1 MSPAPDFRASRPSA
15 ARRPWAQAIVCV
27 ASAYLQL
34 LLSGCG
40 ASTCANVQQ
49 AYSDA
54 LSQLTPNTD
63 PAPIIVGVQLVLLEQ
78 VATSFL
84 DAQAR
89 GLEQRLDDN
98 YGAIDG
104 LPARLDWRMA
114 VSDVTL
120 QGAGNELQACAS
132 LSVSATAAAAESGIG
147 AWVRAGV
154 SGDAELCT
162 QLVAASDS
170 AGVSLWQMRPGSLAV
185 QRLRLEGTGIAGL
198 ASGTIDQLSGFL
210 ERAIPPLAAMITT
223 TQPLFVWQ
231 GALLAESGPRLHPVA
246 MTIEGHYL
254 YLALATEPI
263 DAEDFA
269 WQLPEHSSP
278 IVLQASD
285 AAMAQLASAWLRTT
299 AAETSPHERAY
310 VVDDIQIAE
319 GRLTTVV
326 SVFDRSWP
334 CTCVQL
340 RVHTQASVTDQRLV
354 IAPDQLELLSNSRPD
369 LLVRG
374 ALPNHR
380 ELGHEWSEQLALWLA
395 EHVIAFGE
403 NQRLVVVPRA
413 ATLMHGRLDLGA
425 DLHNQ
430 LDDNMNTTFTPGN
443 P

>member
-1 MSPAPDFRASRPSA
+1 MSPARDFRASRPSA
-15 ARRPWAQAIVCV
+15 ARRPWAQVIVCV
-27 ASAYLQL
+27 ASSCFHL

-40 ASTCANVQQ
+40 GSTCANVQQ

-54 LSQLTPNTD
+54 LGQLTPNTD

-89 GLEQRLDDN
+89 GLERRLDDE

-104 LPARLDWRMA
+104 FPARLDWRMA
-114 VSDVTL
+114 VSEVTL
-120 QGAGNELQACAS
+120 QGAGNELRACAS

-147 AWVRAGV
+147 AWVRAGL
-154 SGDAELCT
+154 SGDAELCA
-162 QLVAASDS
+162 QLVVANDN
-170 AGVSLWQMRPGSLAV
+170 AGVSQWQMRPGSLAV

-198 ASGTIDQLSGFL
+198 ASGVIQRLSDVL
-210 ERAIPPLAAMITT
+210 ESALPPLAATITT
-223 TQPLFVWQ
+223 AQPLFVWQ
-231 GALLAESGPRLHPVA
+231 GALLADNGPRLHPVA
-246 MTIEGHYL
+246 MTIEGQYL

-263 DAEDFA
+263 DAAGVVWE
-269 WQLPEHSSP
+269 LPEHASP

-285 AAMAQLASAWLRTT
+285 AAMTQLASAWLRAT
-299 AAETSPHERAY
+299 AADTSPHERAY
-310 VVDDIQIAE
+310 VVDDIQTDD

-326 SVFDRSWP
+326 SVFDRTWP

-340 RVHTQASVTDQRLV
+340 RVRTHASVIDQRLV
-354 IAPDQLELLSNSRPD
+354 IAPDQLELLSSSRAD

-380 ELGHEWSEQLALWLA
+380 ELGQEWSEQLALWLA

-403 NQRLVVVPRA
+403 NQRLVVVPRE
-413 ATLMHGRLDLGA
+413 ATLVDGRLNLGA
-425 DLHNQ
+425 ELHNEPHG
-430 LDDNMNTTFTPGN
+430 NMNTTLTLGN